1 MAAGIFNAL
10 NPKTMQAI
18 QLLGTGGIECMQLQ
32 QLPVPTPAADQV
44 LIRVHAAGIN
54 RPDILQR
61 QGLYPAP
68 EGASP
73 LLGLEVAGEVVAFG
87 EAADRWSLGDKVC
100 ALVNGGGYAEYVLA
114 PQAQCLP
121 IPENMSFV
129 TAAALP
135 EAFFTVWHNLWQR
148 AKLTTGETLL
158 IHGGSSGIGT
168 SAIQIAVAKG
178 VEVYVTAGSDE
189 KCKACEKLGA
199 IKAINYR
206 TSDFVCEVKNLTQ
219 GRGVDVILDMV
230 GGDYIQRNMSA
241 AAKEGRIVQIAFLK
255 GSKVNVDF
263 MPLML
268 KRLTFTG
275 STLRAQSASVK
286 AGIAED
292 LQREIWPLL
301 AQGKITLQIA
311 AQFPM
316 AAVAAAHTL
325 MESNE
330 HIGKIILT
338 M

>member
-1 MAAGIFNAL
+1 MR
-10 NPKTMQAI
+10 AI
-18 QLLGTGGIECMQLQ
+18 QLQGTGGVECMQLQ
-32 QLPVPTPAADQV
+32 QLPTPTPGADQV
-44 LIRVHAAGIN
+44 LIRVHAAGVN

-73 LLGLEVAGEVVAFG
+73 LLGLEVAGEVVALG
-87 EAADRWSLGDKVC
+87 EATDRWRLGDKVC
-100 ALVNGGGYAEYVLA
+100 ALVNGGGYAEYALA

-121 IPENMSFV
+121 IPENMDFV
-129 TAAALP
+129 GAAALP
-135 EAFFTVWHNLWQR
+135 ETFFTVWHNLWQR
-148 AKLTTGETLL
+148 AKLTAGEALL
-158 IHGGSSGIGT
+158 IHGGASGIGT

-178 VEVYVTAGSDE
+178 AHVYVTAGSQE
-189 KCKACEKLGA
+189 KCIACEKLGA

-206 TSDFVCEVKNLTQ
+206 TSDYVSEIKNLTQ

-255 GSKVNVDF
+255 GSKVDVDF
-263 MPLML
+263 MPVML

-275 STLRAQSASVK
+275 STLRAQSANVK
-286 AGIAED
+286 ASIAED

-301 AQGKITLQIA
+301 ARGKITPQIA
-311 AQFPM
+311 AQFPL
-316 AAVAAAHTL
+316 ADVAAAHQL
-325 MESNE
+325 METNE